1 MLKKITGLFVTLLI
15 SANLFAQT
23 NTLLWPSGLM
33 IDLVAASDYQ
43 SVNGYAIQPSAANL
57 LNPAIRSV
65 LIGNKHPAFSW
76 EVNSTGTS
84 VAQVASQILVADNEQ
99 ALYSGKG
106 TIWDSGKKMGAQSTA
121 VLYKGADLKPN
132 TTYYWTVRVWANN
145 RSEPSKYAATKMFY
159 TDAVLEEHKLP
170 SYPSQITDQ
179 HSVLFTQKDKV
190 YLADFGK
197 DAFGQLK
204 LNLFADKDDETVTIR
219 IGEVLDAGGSINRK
233 PTGNIRYAQ
242 YKIDLRQGL
251 HTYKTQLKSNDV
263 NTRPAAVKA
272 PSYIGEVTPFRYCEI
287 EGYDHPLKAEDV
299 TRLAVFYHFDDNA
312 ANFHSSDSTLNAV
325 WELCK
330 YSMKATS
337 YLGTYVDGDRERIP
351 YEADAYI
358 NQLSHYAIDR
368 EYTIAR
374 KTSEYLI
381 YHPTWPS
388 EWILQSVL
396 IAWND
401 YLYTGDIRSAKYNY
415 DNLKAKSLTAL
426 EDSTHLIS
434 TLNGKVTKDVLASIH
449 FNSNRP
455 LEDIVDWPHIQET
468 DGFVFCKY
476 NPVVNAYY
484 YKSLTVMQKLATD
497 LGNTTDAE
505 YYGKKAAAV
514 KKAFHHM
521 FYDPKQQLYVD
532 GDTTK
537 HASLHTNMFAL
548 AFELVDSKYQPE
560 VLDFVKSRGMAC
572 SVYGS
577 QFLLDAIYNAGGG
590 DYGLSLLTS
599 KTDRSWYNMI
609 RVGSTITL
617 EAWDNKYKPNQDWNH
632 AWGAAAGNIISR
644 KLMGV
649 EPLTPGWAN
658 FSVKP
663 QIGSLTSAS
672 IDIPTIKGTIKA
684 AYTQS
689 DKSFEMIITIPAN
702 TAAQIH
708 LPLKGKKYQ
717 VWQDDKKIKSHIAG
731 QWVLLDNVG
740 SGEYR
745 FKIEYL

>member
-1 MLKKITGLFVTLLI
+1 MLKKSTCLFIFLLL
-15 SANLFAQT
+15 SGYCFAQSLQPPT
-23 NTLLWPSGLM
+23 GLM
-33 IDLVAASDYQ
+33 IDLVAASNYQ
-43 SVNGYAIQPSAANL
+43 SVNGYAIQHSPANL
-57 LNPAIRSV
+57 LNPTVRSV

-76 EVNSTGTS
+76 EINSTTAGM
-84 VAQVASQILVADNEQ
+84 VQGAYQILVADSEK
-99 ALYSGKG
+99 ALANNTGN
-106 TIWDSGKKMGAQSTA
+106 IWDSGKVPGVQSAA
-121 VLYKGADLKPN
+121 VLFKGAGLKPN
-132 TTYYWTVRVWANN
+132 TTYYWTVRVWTTNQT
-145 RSEPSKYAATKMFY
+145 EPGKYAKPIAFY
-159 TDAVLEEHKLP
+159 TDTVLTEHKLP

-179 HSVLFTQKDKV
+179 KPVVFTRDNNV
-190 YLADFGK
+190 YFADFGK
-197 DAFGQLK
+197 DAFAQLK
-204 LNLFADKDDETVTIR
+204 LNLYSDKDDETVTIR
-219 IGEVLDAGGSINRK
+219 IGEVLDAKGNINRK
-233 PTGNIRYAQ
+233 PGGNIRYAQ
-242 YKIDLRQGL
+242 YKIDLRRGL
-251 HTYKTQLKSNDV
+251 HTYKIQIRPDAV
-263 NTRPAAVKA
+263 NTRPAAVKV

-287 EGYDHPLKAEDV
+287 EGYNYNLKAEDL
-299 TRLAVFYHFDDNA
+299 TRLFVHYQFDDGA
-312 ANFHSSDSTLNAV
+312 ANFHSSDSTLNAI

-337 YLGTYVDGDRERIP
+337 YLGTYVDGDRERIA

-358 NQLSHYAIDR
+358 NQLSHYAVDK

-381 YHPTWPS
+381 YHPTWPT

-401 YLYTGDIRSAKYNY
+401 YLYTGDIRSVKNNY

-434 TLNGKVTKDVLASIH
+434 TLNGKVTKDVLSSIY
-449 FNSNRP
+449 FNSGRR

-484 YKSLTVMQKLATD
+484 YKSLTVMQKLAAD
-497 LGNTTDAE
+497 LGNTADAE
-505 YYGKKAAAV
+505 YYGKKASAV
-514 KKAFHHM
+514 KKAFHQM
-521 FYDPKQQLYVD
+521 FFDPKQQVYVD
-532 GDTTK
+532 GDSTK

-548 AFELVDSKYQPE
+548 AFELVDARYQPK
-560 VLDFVKSRGMAC
+560 VLEFVKSRGMAC

-609 RVGSTITL
+609 KVGSTITL

-644 KLMGV
+644 KLMGI
-649 EPLTPGWAN
+649 EPLAPGWTS

-663 QIGSLTSAS
+663 QIGSLTNAH
-672 IDIPTIKGTIKA
+672 IDVPTIKGTIKA
-684 AYTQS
+684 YYVQNE
-689 DKSFEMIITIPAN
+689 KSFEINISIPAN
-702 TAAQIH
+702 TLAQIY

-717 VWQDDKKIKSHIAG
+717 VWQGDKKVRSHTAG

-745 FKIEYL
+745 FKIEYFR